1 MRDNKKPLVTIA
13 IPTYNRADKY
23 LSHTLECATKQTY
36 ENIEILVSD
45 NCSTDQT
52 PEVVNSFSDPRIK
65 YFRQETNL
73 GAFGNWN
80 FLLEQANGDY
90 FHMYH
95 DDDQIDADFIE
106 TCMNAADYRSDFP
119 LIMTGSRLI
128 DANDKVLRENLNV
141 AQGSNIDDFILAWYK
156 GEINIFLCSSLF
168 NTEVLRNAG
177 GFENKYNHY
186 NDVAA
191 QFKCAA
197 AGERLDIPDIKAS
210 FRKHAGSITSTT
222 SSDIE
227 VWTQDAKKL
236 LELATSLASDK
247 TDEIKKE
254 GLRKSAMNIYMYAN
268 DIESKRDR
276 LEAFLKVFK
285 DFGFRYLPPMKYANA
300 LVPFSGYLLH
310 PYRALSLFKWKVL
323 YRYKKKMTQKYR

>member
-1 MRDNKKPLVTIA
+1 MSEDKKPFVTIA

-23 LSHTLECATKQTY
+23 LSHTLKCATRQTY
-36 ENIEILVSD
+36 DNIEILVSD

-52 PEVVNSFSDPRIK
+52 PEVVNSFSDPRIT

-80 FLLEQANGDY
+80 FLLEQAKGDY

-95 DDDQIDADFIE
+95 DDDQIDEDFIE
-106 TCMNAADYRSDFP
+106 TCIKAADYRSDP
-119 LIMTGSRLI
+119 TLIMAGSRLI
-128 DANDKVLRENLNV
+128 DANDNVLRENLNI
-141 AQGSNIDDFILAWYK
+141 AQGLSLEDFILAWYE

-168 NTEVLRNAG
+168 GTQVLRSAG

-197 AGERLDIPDIKAS
+197 AGERVDVPDIKAS

-222 SSDIE
+222 STDIE
-227 VWTQDAKKL
+227 VWTQDAKTL
-236 LELATSLASDK
+236 LELAISLASDK
-247 TDEIKKE
+247 TEEIRKK
-254 GLRKSAMNIYMYAN
+254 GRRKSAMNIYMYAN
-268 DIESKRDR
+268 DIESKSDR
-276 LEAFLKVFK
+276 LKAFLKVFK

-300 LVPFSGYLLH
+300 LVPFLGYLLH

-323 YRYKKKMTQKYR
+323 YRYKKKMS